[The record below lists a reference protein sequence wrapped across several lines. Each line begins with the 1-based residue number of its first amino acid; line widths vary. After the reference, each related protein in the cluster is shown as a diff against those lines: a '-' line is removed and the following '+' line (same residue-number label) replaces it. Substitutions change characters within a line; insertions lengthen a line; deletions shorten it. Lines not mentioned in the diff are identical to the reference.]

1 MSGSNSP
8 WRYRNQAG
16 DSGGV
21 WHHPF
26 SRLPLHIVDQ
36 ILDES
41 TPHTGGKGIV
51 HYFNHMQRWEGPV
64 AEGAAGGWTLSGTT
78 GAATVTY
85 GNVPEGTIVLTA
97 DATASCNPTLQRGSA
112 SAGANFLYSVG
123 KRMWCFA
130 RVKVGTVASTEMFF
144 GLATP
149 DTSPSTTGTFPSD
162 GIFFGKAA
170 AATVLDFHARKDG
183 TRPKKHPH
191 PAPSSTTRTP
201 SSGSP
206 STTAAISCPI
216 KMAPP

>member
-1 MSGSNSP
+1 MSGSTSP
-8 WRYRNQAG
+8 WRYRSQAG

-26 SRLPLHIVDQ
+26 SHLPLHIVDQ
-36 ILDES
+36 ILAGS

-51 HYFNHMQRWEGPV
+51 HYFNHMQSWEGPV

-123 KRMWCFA
+123 KR
-130 RVKVGTVASTEMFF
+130 
-144 GLATP
+144 L
-149 DTSPSTTGTFPSD
+149 
-162 GIFFGKAA
+162 
-170 AATVLDFHARKDG
+170 
-183 TRPKKHPH
+183 
-191 PAPSSTTRTP
+191 
-201 SSGSP
+201 
-206 STTAAISCPI
+206 
-216 KMAPP
+216 